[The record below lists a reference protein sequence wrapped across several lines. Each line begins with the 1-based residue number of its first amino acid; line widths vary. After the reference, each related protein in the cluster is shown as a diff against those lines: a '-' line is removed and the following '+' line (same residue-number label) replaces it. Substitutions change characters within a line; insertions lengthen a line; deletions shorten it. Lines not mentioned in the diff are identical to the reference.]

1 MGRLELKEYQR
12 ECLGAIREYCTET
25 RTRRVAEALRPERD
39 AFEVVTGRAADYY
52 APEAFAGT
60 PYVCLRVPTGG
71 GKTLIAAHAVGTI
84 ARHLG
89 HMDRPLCLWVTP
101 TTTIRDQTINGL
113 RNREHPYYAALG
125 ESLGTSVSVMTIG
138 EAQQASKA
146 MMASDAVIIVT
157 TIQAYRIDKTD
168 NRKIYDDNGYL
179 MDHFENLPG
188 WAREQLK
195 EEDGQVRLSLA
206 NAMKLRGPIVIM
218 DEAHNARSKTSFE
231 SLARF
236 GPLAVLE
243 LTATP
248 QHEHNPEKEKY
259 ASNVL
264 HAVSAV
270 QLKNEGMIKLPVEL
284 ESRADWLEV
293 LAVTIERRTALAAS
307 AAAFEA
313 KSGRYIRPIALIQSQ
328 NKSKAK
334 ETHTAEAVKATL
346 INPDGPFKLSPDSV
360 YIDIGTINEVGDADL
375 SDPACPSEY
384 VITVNKLREGWDCP
398 FAYVLGS
405 IGNVSTPTAV
415 EQILGRVLRMP
426 HATPTGVPELDRA
439 YAIVQSESILVT
451 AKSLRDGLIEQCG
464 FDANSVDDA
473 FRVVREDTQQTLPT
487 ASIPVST
494 PPDMKTL
501 PDAVRLKLEYNKKAG
516 ALLVR
521 GTLDRE
527 QTQALRDAAQT
538 LQDRNAVETY
548 FDQQRAYGTAA
559 KKLDEYAEPL
569 RIPQLV
575 VRDGDRVTLFDPI
588 ELDEFSWDLDT
599 CDPILTDED
608 FPLDWRAGSHVT
620 IGPDTKGGTTIGS
633 VTPVMVTQLALLDE
647 GEDWTRAE
655 LVRWCNAELHRGQR
669 FLGLTAMQ
677 SLAWLNRA
685 VDALV
690 HDRSADMGIL
700 VRKRHALADVLIA
713 RIAAHGRGQVRKVAD
728 LLIAGT
734 AKTPLE
740 TSFDLPCIIAEE
752 RYAPY
757 ETDDGAFS
765 FAKHAFDKIAAMNS
779 EEAECAK
786 RIDDHPAVERWVRN
800 LESESAEG
808 FSLPLSPGRF
818 FPDFVCELTDSRVAL
833 VEYKGGHLA
842 GDPKQLHKKA
852 VGELWARQSLDKG
865 VFVWVADKDW
875 YALEAKLGT
884 PETRPG

>member
-1 MGRLELKEYQR
+1 MGRLELKEYQH
-12 ECLGAIREYCTET
+12 ECLGAIRDYCEQT
-25 RTRRVAEALRPERD
+25 RTRALAEALRPERD
-39 AFEVVTGRAADYY
+39 AFEVVTGRGDYY
-52 APEAFAGT
+52 APDAFAGT

-101 TTTIRDQTINGL
+101 TTTIRDQTIKGL
-113 RNREHPYYAALG
+113 RNREHPYYEALG
-125 ESLGTSVSVMTIG
+125 ESLGTSFQVLTIG

-146 MMASDAVIIVT
+146 MMASDAVVIVT

-179 MDHFENLPG
+179 MDHFDNLPG
-188 WAREQLK
+188 WVRERLK

-218 DEAHNARSKTSFE
+218 DEAHNARSKTSFD

-293 LAVTIERRTALAAS
+293 LAVTIERRMALAAS
-307 AAAFEA
+307 AAAFE
-313 KSGRYIRPIALIQSQ
+313 KKTGRSIRPIALIQAQ
-328 NKSKAK
+328 NKSTTH
-334 ETHTAEAVKATL
+334 ETHTAEAVKAAL
-346 INPDGPFKLSPDSV
+346 IDPDGPFKLSPDSV
-360 YIDIGTINEVGDADL
+360 RIDIGTINEVGDADL
-375 SDPACPSEY
+375 SDPACPIEY

-426 HATPTGVPELDRA
+426 HATPTGIPELDRA
-439 YAIVQSESILVT
+439 YAIVQSENILET
-451 AKSLRDGLIEQCG
+451 AKSLRDGLVKQCG
-464 FDANSVDDA
+464 FDANSVDDS
-473 FRVVREDTQQTLPT
+473 FRVVREDTQHTLPAT
-487 ASIPVST
+487 SIPMSE
-494 PPDMKTL
+494 PPDTKTL
-501 PDAVRLKLEYNKKAG
+501 PDAVRLKVEYNKEARSLLIRG
-516 ALLVR
+516 A
-521 GTLDRE
+521 LDRE

-538 LQDRNAVETY
+538 LQDRNAVET
-548 FDQQRAYGTAA
+548 FFAEQRTYGTAA

-575 VRDGDRVTLFDPI
+575 VRDGSRVTLFDPI
-588 ELDEFSWDLDT
+588 ELDEFAWDLDT
-599 CDPILTDED
+599 CDPVLTDQD
-608 FPLDWRAGSHVT
+608 FALDWRAGSQVT
-620 IGPDTKGGTTIGS
+620 IGPDTTGGTTIGP

-647 GEDWTRAE
+647 GEDWSRAE
-655 LVRWCNAELHRGQR
+655 LVRWCNTELHRGQR
-669 FLGLTAMQ
+669 FLGLTALQ
-677 SLAWLNRA
+677 SLAWLNR
-685 VDALV
+685 VIDALV
-690 HDRSADMGIL
+690 NDRDADMSIL
-700 VRKRHALADVLIA
+700 VRKRHELADVVIA
-713 RIAAHGRGQVRKVAD
+713 RVAAHGRSQVRQVAE

-734 AKTPLE
+734 ATTPLE
-740 TSFDLPCIIAEE
+740 TSYDLPCVIEE
-752 RYAPY
+752 DRYAPY
-757 ETDDGAFS
+757 HTYAGAFS
-765 FAKHAFDKIAAMNS
+765 FAKHAFDKIAAMNT
-779 EEAECAK
+779 EETECAK
-786 RIDDHPAVERWVRN
+786 RIDDHHAVTRWVRN
-800 LESESAEG
+800 LEHESAGG

-818 FPDFVCELTDSRVAL
+818 FPDFIGELVDGRVAL
-833 VEYKGGHLA
+833 IEYKGGHLA
-842 GDPKQLHKKA
+842 MNPKELHKKA
-852 VGELWARQSLDKG
+852 VGELWARQSQDRG
-865 VFVWVADKDW
+865 VFVWVANKDW
-875 YALEAKLGT
+875 DTLARALE
-884 PETRPG
+884 PEDE